1 VNSDDLVPVLVVV
14 VIALFFG
21 GAIIGARRFAKR
33 RQSEGVWNKDGPID
47 PSLPPPDFLRV
58 HPQPWGI
65 ARPEIESEDDE
76 DEAPEHPHHRPH

>member
-1 VNSDDLVPVLVVV
+1 MNGEDIGPFLLIVVM
-14 VIALFFG
+14 ALFVG

-33 RQSEGVWNKDGPID
+33 RQREGLWDEKGPKD

-65 ARPEIESEDDE
+65 SRPEIETEDDDDL
-76 DEAPEHPHHRPH
+76 DEPHH

>member
-1 VNSDDLVPVLVVV
+1 VNSDDLGPILFVAA
-14 VIALFFG
+14 IALFLG

-33 RQSEGVWNKDGPID
+33 RQREGLWDETGPKD

-65 ARPEIESEDDE
+65 SRPEIETEDD
-76 DEAPEHPHHRPH
+76 DELEEPRH